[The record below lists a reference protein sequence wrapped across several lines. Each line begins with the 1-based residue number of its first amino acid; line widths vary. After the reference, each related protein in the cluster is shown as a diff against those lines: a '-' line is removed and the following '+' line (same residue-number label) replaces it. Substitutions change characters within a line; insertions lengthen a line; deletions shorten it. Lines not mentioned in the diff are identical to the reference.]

1 MVPFYPCNAPK
12 LALDLV
18 QKDLPLMYAQLT
30 HLADGGACLVLF
42 VPHLLA
48 DLKSIR
54 TLMETWAFE
63 YNKLVK
69 HAKAGK
75 PQSWLTSCSITGRA
89 SNGPGLHFAPKSPS
103 SVLEKSTDFNNAIA
117 SLLPLYGRQALDR
130 YIPIS
135 GPPHGFTPNNAQE
148 RTIWTIPK
156 WMFQFYYHVKW
167 RGGGVRAVGYFVS
180 GERLKELKRQAMSD
194 IKQRAAAAAEE
205 RGCSSTIDVPS
216 SPSWVSTNDALVA
229 RIWQAMYTALPEKQ
243 QSPLSLA
250 IELRQ
255 RLNPPLPDDTMGNV
269 LLSVPIT
276 APPAATTEE
285 TATNTISSSFSAD
298 LSLGELALS
307 VRQAIQSIDQ
317 EAVIN
322 EFAWVEDKFGKGK
335 KLPCVVPACK
345 DPLLAFGGML
355 VSNWDWSYEKL
366 AFGEGNGPVWHQ
378 TMISTAP
385 NVAFVVNGIEGGVYV
400 FMSLNSKLA
409 ERVEAEVKSL

>member
-1 MVPFYPCNAPK
+1 MVPFYPYNAPK

-30 HLADGGACLVLF
+30 HLADSGACLVLF

-63 YNKLVK
+63 YNRLVK
-69 HAKAGK
+69 YAQAGK
-75 PQSWLTSCSITGRA
+75 LQSWLSSCSSTG
-89 SNGPGLHFAPKSPS
+89 SSGIGTGLVSTPDSPS
-103 SVLEKSTDFNNAIA
+103 SVLDKSNDFNNTNGC

-130 YIPIS
+130 YLPIL

-148 RTIWTIPK
+148 RTMWTLPK

-180 GERLKELKRQAMSD
+180 GERLKELKSQAMSD
-194 IKQRAAAAAEE
+194 IKERAAAAGEKG
-205 RGCSSTIDVPS
+205 RSDGPS
-216 SPSWVSTNDALVA
+216 SSSSPTSSSSWVSTNDALVA
-229 RIWQAMYTALPEKQ
+229 RIWQAVYAALPEKQ

-276 APPAATTEE
+276 APPSTTS
-285 TATNTISSSFSAD
+285 IPSSSSSFSSD
-298 LSLGELALS
+298 LSLGDLAIS

-322 EFAWVEDKFGKGK
+322 EFAWVEDKFGKGT

-345 DPLLAFGGML
+345 DPLLASGGML
-355 VSNWDWSYEKL
+355 VSNWDWSYDKL
-366 AFGEGNGPVWHQ
+366 AFGEENVPVWHQ

-385 NVAFVVNGIEGGVYV
+385 NVVFVVNGVEGGAYV

-409 ERVEAEVKSL
+409 DRVEAEVKRL